1 LLVVIAIIAILAAML
16 LPALYKAKAAAQRT
30 ACMNHLKQIGLS
42 VRMYVDDFGNYPPRG
57 GNDARWPAAL
67 FRYYKNTNMLI
78 CPSELTVYIN
88 LPGNNAAGG
97 TYADFQADNASCS
110 YIMNGWNDAFPTYWS
125 GGAYQG
131 PPGGSPNSP
140 CYMKDNFMPYP
151 ALTIVIGE
159 RRHSD
164 ASDFWMDIL
173 ETENGGPNN
182 LVYSVQH
189 ARHGGHKPT
198 PSGGSNYVYADGGVR
213 YWKFGGDVYP
223 VCQWAC
229 GDQNRSLYVI
239 QPSLLSNSPGLGQD

>member
-1 LLVVIAIIAILAAML
+1 
-16 LPALYKAKAAAQRT
+16 
-30 ACMNHLKQIGLS
+30 
-42 VRMYVDDFGNYPPRG
+42 
-57 GNDARWPAAL
+57 
-67 FRYYKNTNMLI
+67 
-78 CPSELTVYIN
+78 
-88 LPGNNAAGG
+88 
-97 TYADFQADNASCS
+97 
-110 YIMNGWNDAFPTYWS
+110 
-125 GGAYQG
+125 
-131 PPGGSPNSP
+131 
-140 CYMKDNFMPYP
+140 
-151 ALTIVIGE
+151 
-159 RRHSD
+159 
-164 ASDFWMDIL
+164 MDIL